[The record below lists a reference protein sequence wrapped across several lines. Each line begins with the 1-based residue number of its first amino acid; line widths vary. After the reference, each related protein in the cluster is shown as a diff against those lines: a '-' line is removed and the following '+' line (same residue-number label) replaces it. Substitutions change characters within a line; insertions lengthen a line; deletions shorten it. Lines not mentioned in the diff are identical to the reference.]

1 MFVPCRLLVMSAGIV
16 AGMGRPPAPAGKP
29 AAPSCPEDIELAYG
43 KKWLVIVASS
53 SDEEAA
59 KKVAAKDGYCVI
71 GKDLFYGL
79 SADKFA
85 VVAAAKDTRKEAR
98 AELAR
103 LRKRHKDAYV
113 KDSGESCGNHG
124 PPLSAE
130 DRAFMARAEEARR
143 KRLFTPVLETR
154 APYWQFLAD
163 VEGDVPIEASALFQQ
178 ADVVRQEYFFFDN
191 GALVGASVDE
201 YWDGDEGHLAPPKS
215 YYFRNRNDCFLQI
228 PRENK
233 DDGGIDLLLNPNPA
247 AGFACPQ
254 SCAPGLRA
262 KIASRAQQILAAA
275 NAKGAALEK
284 IVAGIDEGW
293 VDHPSSTP

>member
-1 MFVPCRLLVMSAGIV
+1 V
-16 AGMGRPPAPAGKP
+16 GKP
-29 AAPSCPEDIELAYG
+29 LARSCPEDIELAYG

-59 KKVAAKDGYCVI
+59 NKFAAKDGYCVI
-71 GKDLFYGL
+71 GKNLFYGL
-79 SADKFA
+79 NADKFV

-98 AELAR
+98 TELAR

-113 KDSGESCGNHG
+113 KDAAESCGNHG

-130 DRAFMARAEEARR
+130 DRAFMARAEESRR
-143 KRLFTPVLETR
+143 KRSFTPVLETR
-154 APYWQFLAD
+154 AQYWQFLAD
-163 VEGDVPIEASALFQQ
+163 VEGYVPLEASALFQQ
-178 ADVVRQEYFFFDN
+178 GDVVRQEFFFFEK

-201 YWDGDEGHLAPPKS
+201 YWDGDNGHLDPPKS
-215 YYFRNRNDCFLQI
+215 YYFRNRDDCFLQM
-228 PRENK
+228 PREKEN
-233 DDGGIDLLLNPNPA
+233 DAGVDLLLSPNPA

-284 IVAGIDEGW
+284 IAAGIDEGW
-293 VDHPSSTP
+293 VDHSSSTP